1 MSRWKGKYTNHNPG
15 FTEADKIINATII
28 ASYLKTVG
36 YNMAA
41 LCGVI
46 GNMEWESYLNP
57 GQWQLGSTIEQWPP
71 AGVGFGLVQW
81 TPWTK
86 FSDWA
91 GSDWRTNYT
100 KQLERLEFE
109 RANGLQWITL
119 SSGQFAGIT
128 FNGFLDFEGS
138 PALAARC
145 WCEAYERGTWAA
157 QRSTYAENWYTY
169 FRANPIPD
177 WTPPGSLSANIP
189 IWLLFKI
196 RENNEKKVK

>member
-1 MSRWKGKYTNHNPG
+1 MSRWIGKYTNYNPG
-15 FTEADKIINATII
+15 FTEADKVNNATII

-57 GQWQLGSTIEQWPP
+57 GQWQIGYAIEQWPP

-86 FSDWA
+86 FSNWA
-91 GSDWRTNYT
+91 GASWRTNYT

-109 RANGLQWITL
+109 RQNGEQWYARDPFPGVTWWDYMNWE
-119 SSGQFAGIT
+119 GAAGY
-128 FNGFLDFEGS
+128 
-138 PALAARC
+138 AAEC
-145 WCEAYERGTWAA
+145 WCNNYERGTWAA
-157 QRSTYAENWYTY
+157 QRATYAEKWYTY

-177 WTPPGSLSANIP
+177 WAPPGSLSANIP